1 MKRKSSYEPEAKVM
15 RAEDVW
21 DDAQQLAQ
29 VLRQNLWKAEPLV
42 RVQIP
47 LSALLS
53 ALDSL
58 SQDELRILQKRVEQK
73 LAT

>member
-1 MKRKSSYEPEAKVM
+1 MKRKSSHEPEAKVM